1 MPITVLLADD
11 SEFMRKAIVKLLADE
26 PRIQLVG
33 EASGFADTIAKNAE
47 LQPQVLLMDLHMHDE
62 HSFPPQRVKI
72 QVHEHTECLIAM
84 SVWNDERAHNLASQ
98 FGAHHLL
105 DKCRLYSDLIPAVLL
120 HCTDEGT
127 LEPCDTAAQIQTAQ

>member
-1 MPITVLLADD
+1 MPIAVLLADD

-47 LQPQVLLMDLHMHDE
+47 LKPRVLLMDLHMHDE
-62 HSFPPQRVKI
+62 HRFTPQLVKTQI
-72 QVHEHTECLIAM
+72 HEHTECLIAM
-84 SVWNDERAHNLASQ
+84 SVWNDDRAHNLASQ
-98 FGAHHLL
+98 CGAHHLL

-120 HCTDEGT
+120 HCTDPST
-127 LEPCDTAAQIQTAQ
+127 LEHCDTTTEIHTV